1 MSQAVSTVE
10 NRSTDSPAE
19 EVLHAESE
27 ISEMLATLDDPDC
40 RSVLEATGEDP
51 LSAKEIVER
60 CEIPSSTAYR
70 KIEQLIDIGLLREQI
85 RVRSSGNHTREY
97 RRSVDHVGLSLGDDG
112 SELRVV
118 HRPDA

>member
-19 EVLHAESE
+19 EVLHTESE
-27 ISEMLATLDDPDC
+27 ISEMLAALDDPDC
-40 RSVLEATGEDP
+40 RSVLEATGEDS

-70 KIEQLIDIGLLREQI
+70 KIEQLIDVGLLREQI

-118 HRPDA
+118 RRPDA